1 MESIPLSQAKELA
14 PDRDVAIGDIL
25 YFDKGLLGMAAF
37 VCGVGDTE
45 ASAEKD
51 CWERAEKLGTP
62 SQLPSIPCRAR
73 LSARRSAVA
82 AALTF
87 PPAACPGRR
96 VGR

>member
-45 ASAEKD
+45 ASAEK
-51 CWERAEKLGTP
+51 T
-62 SQLPSIPCRAR
+62 
-73 LSARRSAVA
+73 
-82 AALTF
+82 
-87 PPAACPGRR
+87 
-96 VGR
+96 VGRGLRNLALRQVSTA

>member
-62 SQLPSIPCRAR
+62 PSVNCLAY
-73 LSARRSAVA
+73 
-82 AALTF
+82 
-87 PPAACPGRR
+87 R
-96 VGR
+96 VVRN